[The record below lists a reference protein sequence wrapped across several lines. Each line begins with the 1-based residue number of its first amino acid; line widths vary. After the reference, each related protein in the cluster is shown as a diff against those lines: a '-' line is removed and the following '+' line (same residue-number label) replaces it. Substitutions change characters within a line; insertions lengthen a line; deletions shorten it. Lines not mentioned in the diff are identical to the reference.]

1 MANDTRVYFT
11 GEDFDGQE
19 VRFYYDRAE
28 QPADIP
34 SLIEAERPGYKEGE
48 PADSPSWRIRFTRQ
62 EGQGRIIKR
71 TFDTMLKVSR
81 AYRAIYGADTL
92 PMLDHERGEL
102 YFVHQEIEGAAG
114 IVIPLM
120 KNFAY
125 PLAHE
130 ERGWKSEISL
140 IEDVFLYVRLLTAS
154 HEAGH
159 ICRSRSLEDLYRHEE
174 RLIVGGW
181 ENAEPISAHGRR
193 QEIARFG
200 EIVYKLV
207 TGRTTFPPLDPF
219 DDAIWEGSGSLGFR
233 LILSNAVLSGVR
245 GYKTAGALLADLAWL
260 RTWLNAEDTE
270 REALAQDLAQG
281 PETGDPAPHLKLP
294 AHSPIRLTM
303 AEARAVAWDWV
314 WRSRGLPGYRIRR
327 DEALAAIK
335 EQALTPSISEELAD
349 AVARIGLSDKD
360 QKVRPFLISLRERT
374 EDDVE
379 RAAVGRWLALIDGM
393 NALENVNDIQLKKD
407 VRASRPELV
416 RAMKVLTS
424 PILTDSMKRDELL
437 KARQIWQDFR
447 ARLDQAIRDRQDVQE
462 AHAHLK
468 IISDEIRLRLAW
480 IDSSPQ
486 NPAPLLELNREN
498 IEAIPYLDALV
509 KSVGGRG
516 VLDRLYTV
524 DAARARV
531 DAIVKEMRIAL
542 RGRAYDK
549 VRRSGAQA
557 AFEVRALP
565 SESREALL
573 KEVSFIL
580 SASELHAWLE
590 LSGTSPAEAM
600 QALESVRSREA
611 VLGEG
616 FVSFIEEIVDKKVR
630 AAYSRI
636 EAAVQT
642 GTYEA
647 IKRAWALALEIKNYK
662 KLEAF
667 GQAWNLLFRQ
677 IRAQHELILTWSRQ
691 IREIRTWDELRHLL
705 EDAAA
710 YDVDVLSLPGA
721 GDTGVRMWIEAMA
734 QIQSNFQEDIA
745 ESSGALAESVGALDR
760 LIADRIEE
768 VLQEALESS
777 GTAAQM
783 DEMAESAG
791 AIKTLLDETREDFQ
805 AAAGTLRADAEEV
818 RATLAEAIS
827 TAQSQQTAPHDA
839 PPAPTPQQSPTRQGR
854 GFPSLT
860 ALLVL
865 LVLVIAL
872 GSFGLTL
879 VQFDRLSQDRQE
891 IGTALAAMQ
900 IPSDAP
906 ASPTPEGQTPAALIQ
921 PSETPQPEIP
931 TDTTQPSYTPSF
943 TPTATLTPTPTLTL
957 SPSATYTPQPVGR
970 LEVNF
975 DGAAGLVV
983 GEQTRVEVQFLSS
996 ESEIPLPDHTL
1007 TLSYS
1012 GAGGILP
1019 PELIVRTVEGERL
1032 TPSTNDVFLV
1042 PLGDGSQEL
1051 ILSASTPGLARLTFT
1066 PDDGSIPFI
1075 HYIVVGRERLEWG
1088 STADFGPYEDAL
1100 IAEGLTL
1107 TYSDTNNRPCK
1118 EEGCDFVYTLD
1129 DGRLLFDVWIEARF
1143 VDEGT
1148 LVDPRAGDEREFCDD
1163 GRTLFP
1169 AWPSL
1174 ENARTFY
1181 QSLIVNLQAPDGLY
1195 TDPTL
1200 RLCAMGSTATDVIA
1214 IQEPE
1219 TLLLEAEEAELD
1231 EEILS
1236 HTFQRLLL
1244 IGEPR
1249 ESQPEETSSGG

>member
-28 QPADIP
+28 QPADLP

-48 PADSPSWRIRFTRQ
+48 PAESPRWRIRFARQ

-71 TFDTMLKVSR
+71 TFDTMLEVSR
-81 AYRAIYGADTL
+81 AYRNIYGADTL
-92 PMLDHERGEL
+92 PMPDHERGEL
-102 YFVHQEIEGAAG
+102 YFVRQEIESAAG
-114 IVIPLM
+114 IVTPIM
-120 KNFAY
+120 KNLAY

-130 ERGWKSEISL
+130 GRGWDNEISL
-140 IEDVFLYVRLLTAS
+140 IEDAFLYVRLLTAS
-154 HEAGH
+154 HEAGY
-159 ICRSRSLEDLYRHEE
+159 ICRSRSPEDLYRHEE

-193 QEIARFG
+193 QEVARFG
-200 EIVYKLV
+200 EIAYELI
-207 TGRTTFPPLDPF
+207 TGRAAFPPLDPF
-219 DDAIWEGSGSLGFR
+219 DDALWEDSGSLGFR

-245 GYKTAGALLADLAWL
+245 GYETAGALLADLAWL
-260 RTWLNAEDTE
+260 RTWLNAEDAE
-270 REALAQDLAQG
+270 REALAQGLAQG
-281 PETGDPAPHLKLP
+281 PETGDPTSHLKLP

-335 EQALTPSISEELAD
+335 EQALTPSISEELAE
-349 AVARIGLSDKD
+349 AVARIGLSNED
-360 QKVRPFLISLRERT
+360 QTVRPFLISLRERT

-379 RAAVGRWLALIDGM
+379 RAAAGRWLALIDGM

-407 VRASRPELV
+407 IRASRPELV
-416 RAMKVLTS
+416 QAIKVLTS
-424 PILTDSMKRDELL
+424 PVLTDNMNRDELL

-480 IDSSPQ
+480 IDASPE

-498 IEAIPYLDALV
+498 VEAIPYLDALL
-509 KSVGGRG
+509 KSVGGRR

-524 DAARARV
+524 EAARARV
-531 DAIVKEMRIAL
+531 DAIVKDMRIAL
-542 RGRAYDK
+542 RGRDYDK

-573 KEVSFIL
+573 KEVGFIL

-611 VLGEG
+611 ALGEG

-630 AAYSRI
+630 AAYNRI

-647 IKRAWALALEIKNYK
+647 IKRGWALALEIKNYK

-691 IREIRTWDELRHLL
+691 IREIRTWDELRNLL
-705 EDAAA
+705 EEAAA

-734 QIQSNFQEDIA
+734 QIQSNFPEEIA
-745 ESSGALAESVGALDR
+745 ESSGALAKSVGALDR

-768 VLQEALESS
+768 VLQEALENS

-783 DEMAESAG
+783 DEMAESAST
-791 AIKTLLDETREDFQ
+791 IKTLLDETRENFRED
-805 AAAGTLRADAEEV
+805 AGALRANVEEV
-818 RATLAEAIS
+818 RATLAETVSA
-827 TAQSQQTAPHDA
+827 AQSQQAALPDIPP
-839 PPAPTPQQSPTRQGR
+839 PPAPQQSPTEQGR
-854 GFPSLT
+854 RFPSLT

-865 LVLVIAL
+865 LVLVIVL

-891 IGTALAAMQ
+891 IATALAAAQ
-900 IPSDAP
+900 IPPDDP
-906 ASPTPEGQTPAALIQ
+906 ASPTSEAQTPAASLQ
-921 PSETPQPEIP
+921 PSETPPPEIP
-931 TDTTQPSYTPSF
+931 TDTVQPSYTPSF
-943 TPTATLTPTPTLTL
+943 TPTATLTPTPTL
-957 SPSATYTPQPVGR
+957 SPTATYTPQPVGR

-975 DGAAGLVV
+975 EGAAGLII
-983 GEQTRVEVQFLSS
+983 GEQLRVEVQFLSR
-996 ESEIPLPDHTL
+996 ESAIPLPDHTL
-1007 TLSYS
+1007 TLSYG
-1012 GAGGILP
+1012 GAGNILP
-1019 PELIVRTVEGERL
+1019 PDLTIRTVEGERL
-1032 TPSTNDVFLV
+1032 SPSTNDVFLV

-1051 ILSASTPGLARLTFT
+1051 ILSASTPGLARLTLT
-1066 PDDGSIPFI
+1066 PDDGSIPLI
-1075 HYIVVGRERLEWG
+1075 RYIAVGRERLEWG

-1100 IAEGLTL
+1100 LAEGLTL
-1107 TYSDTNNRPCK
+1107 AYSDTNNRPCK

-1129 DGRLLFDVWIEARF
+1129 DGRLLFDVWVEARF
-1143 VDEGT
+1143 VDEGV
-1148 LVDPRAGDEREFCDD
+1148 LLDPRAGDEREFCDD

-1200 RLCAMGSTATDVIA
+1200 RLCAMGSTAADVIA
-1214 IQEPE
+1214 IQQPE
-1219 TLLLEAEEAELD
+1219 TLLLEAGEAELD

-1236 HTFQRLLL
+1236 QTFQRLLL
-1244 IGEPR
+1244 AGEPR
-1249 ESQPEETSSGG
+1249 ESQPQETQSGE